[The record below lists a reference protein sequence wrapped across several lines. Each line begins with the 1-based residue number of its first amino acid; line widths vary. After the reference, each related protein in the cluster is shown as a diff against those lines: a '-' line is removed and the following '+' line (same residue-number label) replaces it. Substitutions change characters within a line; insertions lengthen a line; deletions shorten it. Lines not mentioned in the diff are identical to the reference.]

1 MFYERYYHKVGER
14 CILNN
19 IHITLVM
26 LAYALL
32 VSLGLQQPPSVLPCA
47 DVEPPPPAGAVPQDL
62 VPLSVPEVRHLL
74 ACLLFP
80 PPSSVKLVV
89 QWSTW
94 RRRHQRLAR
103 FFHTRRRLKAG

>member
-1 MFYERYYHKVGER
+1 MVPPYH
-14 CILNN
+14 
-19 IHITLVM
+19 LVM

-32 VSLGLQQPPSVLPCA
+32 VSLGIQEPPSVLSCA
-47 DVEPPPPAGAVPQDL
+47 DVEPPPEAGAVPQDL
-62 VPLSVPEVRHLL
+62 VPLSVPQVRHLL

-89 QWSTW
+89 QWSAW
-94 RRRHQRLAR
+94 RRRHQWLAQ